1 MLAVLKEAFLKIP
14 GSKFF
19 LPEDRHEPYS
29 VLRTREKTLQGI
41 PSYDELRW
49 IEYVKRNP
57 VWMSIE
63 LNGIVGCQTV
73 LIFSSPRL
81 PRFREKTLHCS
92 IKSRGVVSEKPALT
106 LSAHSPL

>member
-1 MLAVLKEAFLKIP
+1 MLGVLKEAFLKIP

-49 IEYVKRNP
+49 IEYVK
-57 VWMSIE
+57 
-63 LNGIVGCQTV
+63 
-73 LIFSSPRL
+73 
-81 PRFREKTLHCS
+81 
-92 IKSRGVVSEKPALT
+92 
-106 LSAHSPL
+106 